1 MVKQSLLAVCLCG
14 FLLLPI
20 TLLSPEDANGTDD
33 DSFDDLAKKTLSS
46 VNETLSASVLAVL
59 SIRNTDGRNSA
70 LGNYLEE
77 RLVDRLITDA
87 DVSVVERNQMAQL
100 VEELELSLSGMM
112 AADSMYEIG
121 AMAGADA
128 VIVGMLTRIDQAV
141 QVNLRII
148 DPETSLVL
156 ASVDSLL
163 TEPRYLSMYLDV
175 FDTKVLTD
183 DDYFIGRSRGFEREQ
198 TFLEA
203 VVALCKEIS
212 GEIDRDDF
220 LDPSFIDFLEASA
233 QVDCTRGSRYSCT
246 VKVRRDQFD
255 PEHLYSFFFSDGR
268 SSTVW
273 YADDENYGWQTNP
286 YFQAQVEQ
294 EYPTF
299 GVPEIYREAVSR
311 SAAFAVESE
320 SPEGMD
326 LTIENG
332 IAQYSATGSSAE
344 WALTRA
350 LFNTL
355 FVLEIEMEMVTFR
368 SDTGMIDFVANYI
381 PLENLE
387 RSLESLTILSIDP
400 VGQAFSATVRVN
412 AAEILQE

>member
-1 MVKQSLLAVCLCG
+1 MIKQYLCALCLLGC
-14 FLLLPI
+14 LLLPTAPLYSEGPDGI
-20 TLLSPEDANGTDD
+20 AG
-33 DSFDDLAKKTLSS
+33 DSFERLTEKVLSS
-46 VNETLSASVLAVL
+46 VNTGLDASVLAML
-59 SIRNTDGRNSA
+59 SIRNTDGRKSA

-77 RLVDRLITDA
+77 RLVDRLITGA
-87 DVSVVERNQMAQL
+87 DVSVVERNQMEQL
-100 VEELELSLSGMM
+100 VEELELSLTGMM
-112 AADSMYEIG
+112 ADDSMYEIG

-128 VIVGMLTRIDQAV
+128 VLVGMLTRIDQVV

-148 DPETSLVL
+148 DPETSLVQ

-183 DDYFIGRSRGFEREQ
+183 DDYFIGRSRGFDREQ

-203 VVALCKEIS
+203 VVALCNEIS
-212 GEIDRDDF
+212 AEIGRDDF

-246 VKVRRDQFD
+246 VKVRRDQFG

-311 SAAFAVESE
+311 SAAFAVENE
-320 SPEGMD
+320 PLDGMD

-344 WALTRA
+344 WALIRA

-387 RSLESLTILSIDP
+387 RSLETLTILSIDP
-400 VGQAFSATVRVN
+400 VGQAFSATVRVD